1 MKKITKMNLKTKI
14 IRTNKTNQINKSEYY
29 DNEYSEIL
37 NKTADKKSEE
47 NKRHNMS
54 SLMK

>member
-1 MKKITKMNLKTKI
+1 MMKITKMNLKTKI
-14 IRTNKTNQINKSEYY
+14 MRTNKTNQINKSEYY